1 MKKQMQN
8 QACKARLSLVALV
21 AAGLLQPVAVATD
34 DDFPTF
40 TYTTVFDATF
50 DSTLTAPFFGTGSLS
65 YNAPSAR
72 GDGFYDWTSF
82 SGLTISLNF
91 PGLTTFTQ
99 LDLTTAPSAVNI
111 HLVGGNFFFSNDNG
125 ADPTAVIQGSTEF
138 VDATLGGGTFRFG
151 TEPYLPGQGPLFGG
165 GVTSPLFIL
174 SSGAQGAVLAGTYG
188 VQSAVPEAST
198 YAAGGAMAMAVVG
211 GWLRSRRQQS

>member
-1 MKKQMQN
+1 MKNQKVS
-8 QACKARLSLVALV
+8 QACKAQLPLVALI
-21 AAGLLQPVAVATD
+21 AAGLLQPVVVAN
-34 DDFPTF
+34 DFQTF

-65 YNAPSAR
+65 YDAPSAL

-82 SGLTISLNF
+82 SGLTVSLDF
-91 PGLTTFTQ
+91 PGFTTFTE

-125 ADPTAVIQGSTEF
+125 TDPTAVFHGSTEF
-138 VDATLGGGTFRFG
+138 VDATLGDGTSRFG

-165 GVTSPLFIL
+165 GVTSPEFIL
-174 SSGAQGAVLAGTYG
+174 LFSGGEGFGTYG

-198 YAAGGAMAMAVVG
+198 YAAGGAMALVVLG
-211 GWLRSRRQQS
+211 GWLRARRQQA